1 MPVHCCCGRSLST
14 IQAHTMPW
22 CEFRLSFSAALCSS
36 KTFWTFKLHT
46 QLLIRIKIFH
56 WLIVKNE
63 NLIQTWDCAR
73 DGSVLCEVIV
83 GHPSSTKAAHD
94 LGELLQV
101 ASPPGEQI
109 LPFHPLLC
117 LSDNEFLSPCI
128 DILITE
134 PEWGRLDHQQP
145 ANWECQKQRECGCRR
160 AQEINLFSCCG
171 FRVLCWCHSSLY
183 RCCFKLTGKI
193 FPFSDPWSLLST
205 W

>member
-1 MPVHCCCGRSLST
+1 MKTLFRPETVLGMAQFYVRWLWDILPVQKLPMTLGS
-14 IQAHTMPW
+14 
-22 CEFRLSFSAALCSS
+22 SS
-36 KTFWTFKLHT
+36 KAE
-46 QLLIRIKIFH
+46 R
-56 WLIVKNE
+56 
-63 NLIQTWDCAR
+63 
-73 DGSVLCEVIV
+73 
-83 GHPSSTKAAHD
+83 
-94 LGELLQV
+94 V